1 MSKKQQTL
9 FQSWQNGTNKSTEP
23 SLSRK
28 TSNEDLMVLDS
39 DEDDDLLRKALEESL
54 REYESNCKT
63 NVPSLSH
70 SSSTSGYSTET
81 PAATLEEHLPG
92 FDIASGNTWFYPTNK
107 PVRKYQRDIVETS
120 LFHNTLVTL
129 PTGLGK
135 TFIAAVV
142 MYNFFRW
149 YPRGK
154 IIFMAPTK
162 PLVAQQIQACYEI
175 MGIPLDATS
184 EMTGAMSP
192 SDRKKQW
199 KEKRVFFLTPQILT
213 NDISRA
219 ACPANEVK
227 CLVLD
232 EAHKALGNYAY
243 VQVVQEL
250 CKHGA
255 IFRILALSATPGS
268 DLKAIQQVIVNLRIS
283 KLEVRN
289 EESPDIVPY
298 CHSRKID
305 KVVVPL
311 GPEITQVR
319 DAFLN
324 IFGVCARRLME
335 AGVLFSKDIGSLTK
349 YMLLQ
354 SRDKF
359 RQNPPDN
366 FPRHRSGMIEGD
378 FALCITL
385 THALELLLQHG
396 IRGFYNFLAGKT
408 DAVDGETGH
417 NRTRTELLKVN
428 GFSQMM
434 EDLKS
439 KFGNGCQVG
448 SAVSHP
454 KLTKLKEIVLEHF
467 QQAEKENRPTRV
479 MIFSQYRD
487 SVNEIVALLEEYAP
501 LIKAM
506 NFVGHGSNTTGGKTK
521 GFTQADQIRVIKQFT
536 EGNYNTLVSTC
547 VGEEG
552 LDIGDVDM
560 IICYDVH
567 KSPVRLVQRCGRTG
581 RKRDGRIVMLMT
593 EGKEE
598 HVHNQSVYQKKNLL
612 KNIADN
618 PKLKEFLLRQEPRLI
633 PRHLSPKCHEMPM
646 HVTTAFPPPTSRP
659 RKSNVP
665 SGSSNVVAGRKSKTT
680 KCYYLSDTEMDY
692 WAQNFQTNQHVP
704 VLPELNANDSS
715 HGWLDGKPKLS
726 LDKWLPWQCNLQPYH
741 TVGHSTL
748 TKHYVNILEH
758 IQSQRENSH
767 ENHQQQLQMG
777 TSRIVDDAISSSTE
791 RLLDIRSD
799 VLSPN
804 NIEQTFSRAPQA
816 LDSTVCHSGLY
827 SQDFLDLF
835 QRLPVGIDYL
845 DIPSPPPFCFDLS
858 TETSTLGT
866 TSFSKPYRKSVET
879 PPELSAPVLKKT
891 TVNHIWAE
899 GMSSDRSQR
908 QTVQTNASISD
919 ITAARSPCVA
929 PFASSSTSSVR
940 NPGEAC
946 RPYVESDVNETV
958 AMQTPPKS
966 ELETSTFC
974 LEPSPILSQRRKK
987 GPVKRSLGWT
997 AAAPAKRLKMD
1008 GNANE
1013 HNWQRNQVEVVKSRV
1028 AEEKPKV
1035 PKIPVHDQSILSVT
1049 QIVDLFDTYDEPA
1062 NEANATKNV
1071 RPNFDLEVDFLD
1083 SFSPL
1088 PDSPKSVKEEVITTA
1103 LVTPLKTNQG
1113 PSHLTESPV
1122 FDFLENTPSPSP
1134 GRPKSKVSI
1143 QLGVTSEFK
1152 VQNRKPPVVPEVNF
1166 SLDFPDSWDDEDVLA
1181 PSPVPVPAQP
1191 KVKPQQPTKSAP
1203 ASLPL
1208 QPPPQNRTV
1217 TVDLKSAWDEG
1228 FELNLSDLEDIE
1240 MVEQAYEKQK
1250 TPMKLGNLITEPK
1263 MENTKT
1269 ATNDNDPQKIIPA
1282 PNAKDSSG
1290 IRRELDDIFGPEID
1304 EDSIEVVEK
1313 PPPVKQVNPPVFI
1326 IESDEDIVEATP
1338 PKQIPDISEITPL
1351 RPINE
1356 RITTM
1361 TSDEDSPLV
1370 CRKLNSKRNPLMTQS
1385 TPVAQKTASVRPK
1398 PLIKQTKQA
1407 ANAFLDDEAELS
1419 LVEGSCSADELEET
1433 TNGDGYEGSF
1443 VDDLGT
1449 QAVNETMRAVYLESV
1464 KSPVAQ
1470 QGFVFRQPARQMNRS
1485 EIFSQ
1490 AVVEQDSEYAF
1501 DSFCVDSDDAE
1512 QLEKTTK
1519 EESPLTQL
1527 PTRAARIRA
1536 QRIQLNRQRS
1546 TSAAVRPRKR
1556 IAYVD
1561 SSSDESDAGP
1571 PPKKSIKSETSV
1583 APQRT
1588 THGLNSATN
1597 KGPPNRVQL
1606 PTKPDDKKDTFHRA
1620 INVTSMVPATDRAV
1634 FLPTAGSSGAIM
1646 KNPITI
1652 ESNSSASCS
1661 SVSSNSVT
1669 SSMASTPAPLSPPR
1683 TLLISSRQVATTTQI
1698 ISTLQV
1704 KHRCATHVCS
1714 FDVADFVLS
1723 SQLGVIRKLHSEFTN
1738 GSSRCRLQEQVRRLM
1753 ALYDKPYLIVE
1764 ADRSAARDPRFNN
1777 GCPLPDA
1784 SSVIFKPNTPYYLQ
1798 TLATLA
1804 QTDLSVLFSDSQ
1816 EHTARLLNDL
1826 GRQETL
1832 RGLSLPR
1839 IESLSSKQN
1848 DILKFLQRIPE
1859 INPAVAV
1866 LMASQFKS
1874 LREILCSSVE
1884 VLTQRC
1890 KITAGKARN
1899 IAQAFRVNQ
1908 APSR

>member
-9 FQSWQNGTNKSTEP
+9 FQSWQNGTKTTEP

-28 TSNEDLMVLDS
+28 TTSNEDLMVIDS

-54 REYESNCKT
+54 RDYESNCKT

-70 SSSTSGYSTET
+70 SLSTSGYSTET
-81 PAATLEEHLPG
+81 PTSTLEEHLPG

-107 PVRKYQRDIVETS
+107 PIRKYQRDIVETS

-192 SDRKKQW
+192 ADRKKQW
-199 KEKRVFFLTPQILT
+199 QEKRVFFLTPQILT

-283 KLEVRN
+283 KIEVRN
-289 EESPDIVPY
+289 EDSPDIVPY

-366 FPRHRSGMIEGD
+366 FPRNRSGMIEGD

-408 DAVDGETGH
+408 DVVDGETGH

-467 QQAEKENRPTRV
+467 QQAEKENRQTRV

-506 NFVGHGSNTTGGKTK
+506 NFVGHGNNTTGVKTK

-618 PKLKEFLLRQEPRLI
+618 PKLKEFLLSQEPRLI

-665 SGSSNVVAGRKSKTT
+665 SASSNVVAGRKSKTT

-692 WAQNFQTNQHVP
+692 WAQNFQTNQPVP
-704 VLPELNANDSS
+704 VLPELNANDSNND
-715 HGWLDGKPKLS
+715 GLDGKPKLS
-726 LDKWLPWQCNLQPYH
+726 LDKWLPWQCTLQPYH

-758 IQSQRENSH
+758 IQSHRENSH
-767 ENHQQQLQMG
+767 ENHQQQLQMD
-777 TSRIVDDAISSSTE
+777 TSEIGANAISSPP
-791 RLLDIRSD
+791 LDNRSD

-804 NIEQTFSRAPQA
+804 IGQTFSRTPQA
-816 LDSTVCHSGLY
+816 LSSTVHHSGLY

-835 QRLPVGIDYL
+835 QRVPVGIDCV
-845 DIPSPPPFCFDLS
+845 DIPSPPPFCFDVS

-866 TSFSKPYRKSVET
+866 TSFSKPYRKPFEIL
-879 PPELSAPVLKKT
+879 PDLSAPVSKKS
-891 TVNHIWAE
+891 TVNHIWAK
-899 GMSSDRSQR
+899 GMSSDRSQW
-908 QTVQTNASISD
+908 QTVQINASIND
-919 ITAARSPCVA
+919 ITAARLPFVA
-929 PFASSSTSSVR
+929 PFASTNSVR
-940 NPGEAC
+940 KPAEAC
-946 RPYVESDVNETV
+946 RTYMESNVNETI

-987 GPVKRSLGWT
+987 GPVKRSLEWA
-997 AAAPAKRLKMD
+997 AAAPAKRLRMD

-1013 HNWQRNQVEVVKSRV
+1013 HDWQRNQVEVVKNRV
-1028 AEEKPKV
+1028 TEEEKPDV
-1035 PKIPVHDQSILSVT
+1035 PKISVHDQSVLSVT
-1049 QIVDLFDTYDEPA
+1049 QIVDLFHTYDEPA
-1062 NEANATKNV
+1062 NEANATKNIL
-1071 RPNFDLEVDFLD
+1071 PNFELEVDFLD

-1088 PDSPKSVKEEVITTA
+1088 PDSPKSVKQEVTTTA
-1103 LVTPLKTNQG
+1103 LITPLKTKQG
-1113 PSHLTESPV
+1113 PSLLTESPV

-1134 GRPKSKVSI
+1134 ARPKSKVSI

-1152 VQNRKPPVVPEVNF
+1152 VQNRKPSVVPEVNF

-1181 PSPVPVPAQP
+1181 PSPVPPPAQP
-1191 KVKPQQPTKSAP
+1191 KVKLQQPTKPVP
-1203 ASLPL
+1203 ASVHVQLSPL
-1208 QPPPQNRTV
+1208 NRTV
-1217 TVDLKSAWDEG
+1217 TIDLKSAWDKG

-1240 MVEQAYEKQK
+1240 LVEQAYEKQRTATK
-1250 TPMKLGNLITEPK
+1250 TGNLITEPK
-1263 MENTKT
+1263 IENTKT
-1269 ATNDNDPQKIIPA
+1269 VTNNNDPQKIMPA
-1282 PNAKDSSG
+1282 PNVKDSSG

-1304 EDSIEVVEK
+1304 DDSIEVVEK
-1313 PPPVKQVNPPVFI
+1313 PPPVKPVKPPVFI
-1326 IESDEDIVEATP
+1326 IESDEDVVEATP

-1385 TPVAQKTASVRPK
+1385 TPVAQKTESSFRPK
-1398 PLIKQTKQA
+1398 PLIKQSKQA
-1407 ANAFLDDEAELS
+1407 ACAFLDEEAELS
-1419 LVEGSCSADELEET
+1419 LVEGSCSGDELEET
-1433 TNGDGYEGSF
+1433 NNGDGYEGSF

-1512 QLEKTTK
+1512 KLEKTTK
-1519 EESPLTQL
+1519 DKSPLTQL

-1546 TSAAVRPRKR
+1546 TSAVVRPRKR

-1588 THGLNSATN
+1588 TLGLNSATN
-1597 KGPPNRVQL
+1597 KGPPNRVEL
-1606 PTKPDDKKDTFHRA
+1606 PTKPEDKKDTFRRA
-1620 INVTSMVPATDRAV
+1620 INETSMVPATDRAV

-1646 KNPITI
+1646 KNPIRV
-1652 ESNSSASCS
+1652 ESSSSASCS
-1661 SVSSNSVT
+1661 SVSSSSVT
-1669 SSMASTPAPLSPPR
+1669 SSIASNPVPLSPPR

-1723 SQLGVIRKLHSEFTN
+1723 SQLGVVRKLHSEFTN
-1738 GSSRCRLQEQVRRLM
+1738 GASRCRLQDLVRRLM

-1804 QTDLSVLFSDSQ
+1804 QTDLSVLYSDSQ

-1826 GRQETL
+1826 GRQESL
-1832 RGLSLPR
+1832 RELSLPR
-1839 IESLSSKQN
+1839 IENLNSKQN

-1866 LMASQFKS
+1866 LMATQFKS